1 MRRISSLYLAGPE
14 LWFPQAGPHREA
26 QRLIVEAAGY
36 SMLAADLPTP
46 SAEPSEL
53 TARILYAERLT
64 RLRTADAGIVNL
76 TPWRG
81 PSCDPATAFEA
92 GFLAA
97 LGKPVFAFLNI
108 SGEHEAEYGARVED
122 QIGLAADGD
131 GMLRDLD
138 GCLVEDLGLPESFML
153 WAEARRLFVIVALDP
168 LGELAGLEMCLEA
181 VKAYDAD

>member
-14 LWFPQAGPHREA
+14 LWFPQAASHREA

-36 SMLAADLPTP
+36 SMLAPDAPPTNAD
-46 SAEPSEL
+46 PSEL
-53 TARILYAERLT
+53 TARVLYADRLT

-81 PSCDPATAFEA
+81 PSCDAATAFEA
-92 GFLAA
+92 GFMAA
-97 LGKPVFAFLNI
+97 LGKPVFAFLNVG
-108 SGEHEAEYGARVED
+108 GEHEAEYGARVED

-131 GMLRDLD
+131 GLLRDLD
-138 GCLVEDLGLPESFML
+138 GCLVEDFGLPETFML
-153 WAEARRLFVIVALDP
+153 WAEARRLFVIVTLDP

-181 VKAYDAD
+181 VKAYDHD

>member
-14 LWFPQAGPHREA
+14 IWFPNAQAHLAVRRMTA
-26 QRLIVEAAGY
+26 EAAGY
-36 SMLAADLPTP
+36 TVLTADPVEP
-46 SAEPSEL
+46 GAEGSEL
-53 TARILYAERLT
+53 TARALYAERLT
-64 RLRTADAGIVNL
+64 RLRGADAGIVNL

-81 PSCDPATAFEA
+81 PSCDPAVAFEA

-97 LGKPVFAFLNI
+97 LGKPVFAYLNI

-122 QIGLAADGD
+122 MIGLAADGD
-131 GMLRDLD
+131 GLLRDVG
-138 GCLVEDLGLPESFML
+138 GCLVEDFGLPETFML
-153 WAEARRLFVIVALDP
+153 WAEARRVFLIATIDP